1 MKTKEDL
8 NRLIKAYF
16 EKRIESRK
24 LSLELRQLLNN
35 IYYLKSNF
43 GTSETEEFKL
53 DGGEVILKK
62 YISKYSS
69 LLNKEFKNLTID
81 EKRKLYRATG
91 LINIIFRLNYRKYE
105 KLKDKNEKSE
115 LDKFVIERKLT
126 QPFYMKVNFDENT
139 LTDLKF
145 LEEKLKEDY
154 DLESSIDYHSSILT
168 ELKGKLS
175 EDDEEENDEE
185 QEDVL
190 DEMIESE
197 SIEALERATFSD
209 DDPYGY
215 PDETS
220 ENREK
225 GFFSKYDD
233 HYRVATGDLVDDV
246 EEQDE
251 GPIPN
256 TMSEIEKHEE
266 LKNLKNQKEKIEKK
280 IKELLKK

>member
-1 MKTKEDL
+1 MRTKEDI
-8 NRLIKAYF
+8 NRLIEAYF
-16 EKRIESRK
+16 EKRKEYRK
-24 LSLELRQLLNN
+24 LSLELKQLLNN

-43 GTSETEEFKL
+43 GSSKTEEFKL

-69 LLNKEFKNLTID
+69 IFNKDFKNLTID
-81 EKRKLYRATG
+81 EKRKLYKATG
-91 LINIIFRLNYRKYE
+91 LINIMFRLNYRKYE
-105 KLKDKNEKSE
+105 KLKDKNEKTQ
-115 LDKFVIERKLT
+115 LDKFVIERKLR
-126 QPFYMKVNFDENT
+126 QPFYIKVNFDENT
-139 LTDLKF
+139 LTDFKF
-145 LEEKLKEDY
+145 LEEKLKENY
-154 DLESSIDYHSSILT
+154 DLESSIDYHSSILK
-168 ELKGKLS
+168 ELKEKLS

-185 QEDVL
+185 QVDVL

-220 ENREK
+220 ENKEK
-225 GFFSKYDD
+225 GFFSKYEDETTD
-233 HYRVATGDLVDDV
+233 DDV

-251 GPIPN
+251 GPIPD

-266 LKNLKNQKEKIEKK
+266 IKNLKNQKEKIEKK
-280 IKELLKK
+280 LKELLK

>member
-16 EKRIESRK
+16 EKRVEYRK

-43 GTSETEEFKL
+43 GTSETEKFKL
-53 DGGEVILKK
+53 NGGEVILKK

-69 LLNKEFKNLTID
+69 IFNKEFKKLTID

-105 KLKDKNEKSE
+105 KLKDENKKSE
-115 LDKFVIERKLT
+115 LDNFVTERKLT

-139 LTDLKF
+139 LNDLKF
-145 LEEKLKEDY
+145 FKEKLKENY
-154 DLESSIDYHSSILT
+154 DLESSIDYHSSVLT
-168 ELKGKLS
+168 ELKDKLS
-175 EDDEEENDEE
+175 EDDEEEQNEE
-185 QEDVL
+185 QKDVL
-190 DEMIESE
+190 DEMIENE

-215 PDETS
+215 PHETT

-225 GFFSKYDD
+225 GFFSKYEDEATDD
-233 HYRVATGDLVDDV
+233 DFDEN
-246 EEQDE
+246 EEY
-251 GPIPN
+251 PIPD
-256 TMSEIEKHEE
+256 TMNEIEKNEE

-280 IKELLKK
+280 IEKLLKK